1 MQICLSDAVSAK
13 LLRRYRSPTR
23 EPHHALHARLLHQQ
37 GAWGAG
43 VRAALRIEPGAA
55 RTKAGWQAIG
65 PITVVVVRTGPSGR
79 RHNSDCVDRFSELSL
94 ISRLLGLVA

>member
-23 EPHHALHARLLHQQ
+23 EPHRALHTRLLHQQ

-55 RTKAGWQAIG
+55 RTKAGWQAIR
-65 PITVVVVRTGPSGR
+65 PITDFVVRTGPSGR
-79 RHNSDCVDRFSELSL
+79 RHNFDSVERLSELSL